1 MNHGFMSAR
10 VGGLAGFSFLSV
22 NDTHCWE
29 FVIHD
34 EYMFTHGSEDL
45 LANSS
50 STARIWCEYPCCVF
64 PFQKFLMMVMMTVH
78 ENQMAVA
85 RGRCM

>member
-1 MNHGFMSAR
+1 MASRPRVYGGFAR
-10 VGGLAGFSFLSV
+10 FRFSFV
-22 NDTHCWE
+22 NYSHCWE
-29 FVIHD
+29 FVIPTK
-34 EYMFTHGSEDL
+34 YMFTHGSEDL

-64 PFQKFLMMVMMTVH
+64 PFQNFLMMVMVTVH